1 MSELVFSRAYASVT
15 LFLVR
20 TVERFFLTAD
30 AKPNVLM
37 DWIVA
42 HNVVWPEIVS
52 LGDVS
57 VLVI

>member
-1 MSELVFSRAYASVT
+1 MGSVT
-15 LFLVR
+15 IFLVR
-20 TVERFFLTAD
+20 TVEGFFLAAD

-42 HNVVWPEIVS
+42 HNVVWPDIIS
-52 LGDVS
+52 LGYIS